1 MYLWYND
8 KGMEQFD
15 KTGFERVRYMK
26 KVVINIV
33 VTVVLI
39 CFSFLIAAP
48 IVNDHMAKK
57 TAKELA
63 DLPLPNNTELLES
76 VYKAGKLVGNG
87 NGMQYFGAILI
98 KSGLSL
104 EELQEYYSE
113 FADSEWQCIV
123 ENQIDTEIRILEHT
137 RLTFETDIE
146 GDHYYIVYSW
156 GENHTIYHELDLRG
170 H

>member
-1 MYLWYND
+1 
-8 KGMEQFD
+8 
-15 KTGFERVRYMK
+15 MK

-63 DLPLPNNTELLES
+63 DLPLPNNTELIES

-98 KSGLSL
+98 KSELSL

>member
-1 MYLWYND
+1 
-8 KGMEQFD
+8 
-15 KTGFERVRYMK
+15 MK
-26 KVVINIV
+26 KGFVIIV
-33 VTVVLI
+33 TTVALI
-39 CFSFLIAAP
+39 CFSVLIAAP

-63 DLPLPNNTELLES
+63 DLPLPNNTELIES

-98 KSGLSL
+98 KSDLSL
-104 EELQEYYSE
+104 EELQEYYSG
-113 FADSEWQCIV
+113 FAESEWKCIV
-123 ENQIDTEIRILEHT
+123 ENQTDKKIRMVEHT
-137 RLTFETDIE
+137 RLTFQSDIE

-156 GENHTIYHELDLRG
+156 GENHTIFHELDLRG

>member
-1 MYLWYND
+1 
-8 KGMEQFD
+8 
-15 KTGFERVRYMK
+15 MK
-26 KVVINIV
+26 KVVVIII
-33 VTVVLI
+33 VTVALVCL
-39 CFSFLIAAP
+39 SVLIAAP
-48 IVNDHMAKK
+48 FVNDHMAKK

-63 DLPLPNNTELLES
+63 DLPLPNNTELIES

-98 KSGLSL
+98 KSELLL

-113 FADSEWQCIV
+113 FAESEWQCIV
-123 ENQIDTEIRILEHT
+123 ENQIDTEIRIVEPT
-137 RLTFETDIE
+137 RLTFRSDIE

-156 GENHTIYHELDLRG
+156 GENHTIFHELDIRG